1 VNELL
6 EAIPKVPW
14 SWIQETDSQL
24 KAQGASKDI
33 LEERKAG
40 VKTEVKRRTWWVD
53 DWEELEG

>member
-1 VNELL
+1 MNELL